1 MIFNMMLSGG
11 ADMNFNIVPNPK
23 PETVKENT
31 IWVDTDSVS
40 GWMFSATKPDT
51 AAEGTVWFPVGAASS
66 GAFNVLKEN
75 ALMIYPLA
83 AQQMIDGAWVRKNS
97 QIYKGG
103 WVDFDLY
110 LYQQGD
116 TCDRITGGYVSHLI
130 AGNYG
135 NPAVDFLS
143 ERIKVTTAGQSQ
155 ALVRTKD
162 KIDLANMTRLILNI
176 DQLNAT
182 ANGSEIRFFVTKD
195 EITTN
200 NPSILDGATEIYSI
214 GSATGALENAAIE
227 MELNV
232 SALNERMYVYVLG
245 YSNLK
250 LGTNNFCIREL
261 RGE

>member
-1 MIFNMMLSGG
+1 MIFNMMAGG
-11 ADMNFNIVPNPK
+11 AAMNFNIVANPK
-23 PETVKENT
+23 PETARENT

-40 GWMFSATKPDT
+40 GWVFSAEKPET
-51 AAEGTVWFPVGAASS
+51 AQEGTVWFPAGVASA
-66 GAFNVLKEN
+66 GAFNALKKN
-75 ALMIYPLA
+75 TLMIYPLT
-83 AQQMIDGAWVRKNS
+83 AQQMTGGAWVRKNS
-97 QIYKGG
+97 QIYKNG
-103 WVDFDLY
+103 WVNFDMY

-116 TCDRITGGYVSHLI
+116 TCERITGGYVSHMI
-130 AGNYG
+130 AGDYG
-135 NPAVDFLS
+135 APSAEFLS
-143 ERIKVTTAGQSQ
+143 DRIKITTAGQSQ
-155 ALVRTKD
+155 ILVRTKD
-162 KIDLANMTRLILNI
+162 KIDLTNNSRLVLNI

-232 SALNERMYVYVLG
+232 SSLNERMYVYVLG